1 LAESIGEYMSPKIV
15 AVANTA
21 GGSAKT
27 TLAHALAVAAVEYGK
42 KTLLI
47 DCDPKASLTFRVG
60 RETTRLTLADFLS
73 GTSIRSEDLDSHAE
87 RFDFIAA
94 DSRVGNGFTGQ
105 DLTALIEKLPKSY
118 DLVIIDT
125 PSDIN
130 SSLKSSLDVADLIL
144 VPYSNTLHHLRGAT
158 QISKLSGD
166 TPLKLLTI
174 GESSTPLKEFSQWD
188 HLDGSCS
195 IAKEIEAA
203 GQTTTSV
210 LTHAKNSTV
219 ASQLREC
226 AYSVLEVLGLD

>member
-1 LAESIGEYMSPKIV
+1 MSPKVV

-27 TLAHALAVAAVEYGK
+27 TLAHALAVATVEYGK

-60 RETTRLTLADFLS
+60 REGTRVTLADFLS
-73 GTSIRSEDLDSHAE
+73 GTSIRSDDLDSLAE

-105 DLTALIEKLPKSY
+105 DMNKLIEKLPKSY
-118 DLVIIDT
+118 DVVIIDT

-130 SSLKSSLDVADLIL
+130 ASLKAALDVADLVIA
-144 VPYSNTLHHLRGAT
+144 PYSNTLHHLRGVT

-166 TPLKLLTI
+166 VPMKLLAI
-174 GESSTPLKEFSQWD
+174 GANSKPIKEFSQWEQ
-188 HLDGSCS
+188 LDGSCS

-203 GQTTTSV
+203 AQTTSSV
-210 LTHAKNSTV
+210 LTYAKNSTV
-219 ASQLREC
+219 AGQLREC

>member
-1 LAESIGEYMSPKIV
+1 M
-15 AVANTA
+15 
-21 GGSAKT
+21 
-27 TLAHALAVAAVEYGK
+27 
-42 KTLLI
+42 
-47 DCDPKASLTFRVG
+47 
-60 RETTRLTLADFLS
+60 
-73 GTSIRSEDLDSHAE
+73 
-87 RFDFIAA
+87 
-94 DSRVGNGFTGQ
+94 
-105 DLTALIEKLPKSY
+105 
-118 DLVIIDT
+118 
-125 PSDIN
+125 
-130 SSLKSSLDVADLIL
+130 ADLIL

-174 GESSTPLKEFSQWD
+174 GESSTPIKEFSQWD

>member
-1 LAESIGEYMSPKIV
+1 MSPKVV

-21 GGSAKT
+21 GGSAKS
-27 TLAHALAVAAVEYGK
+27 TLAHALAVATVEYGK

-60 RETTRLTLADFLS
+60 REGTRVTLADFLS

-105 DLTALIEKLPKSY
+105 DMKKLLGKLPKSY
-118 DLVIIDT
+118 DVVILDT

-130 SSLKSSLDVADLIL
+130 ASLKATLDIADLVIT
-144 VPYSNTLHHLRGAT
+144 PYYNTLHHLRGVT

-166 TPLKLLTI
+166 VPMKLLAI
-174 GESSTPLKEFSQWD
+174 GASSKPIKEFSQWE

-203 GQTTTSV
+203 AETTTSV
-210 LTHAKNSTV
+210 LTYAKNSTV
-219 ASQLREC
+219 AGQLREC

>member
-1 LAESIGEYMSPKIV
+1 LAKSIGERMSPKV
-15 AVANTA
+15 VVVANTA

-27 TLAHALAVAAVEYGK
+27 TVAHALSVATIEFGK

-60 RETTRLTLADFLS
+60 REGTRLTLADFLT
-73 GTSIRSEDLDSHAE
+73 GTSIRSEDLDSLPE

-105 DLTALIEKLPKSY
+105 DMKALIEKLPKSY
-118 DLVIIDT
+118 DVVIIDT

-130 SSLKSSLDVADLIL
+130 ASLKAALDIADLVL
-144 VPYSNTLHHLRGAT
+144 VPYSNSVHHLRGVT
-158 QISKLSGD
+158 QISKLSAGSL
-166 TPLKLLTI
+166 LKLLSI
-174 GESSTPLKEFSQWD
+174 ADNSKPIQEFSQWE
-188 HLDGSCS
+188 HLDGSCG

-203 GQTTTSV
+203 AQTTSSV

-219 ASQLREC
+219 AGQLREC

>member
-1 LAESIGEYMSPKIV
+1 MSLKVV

-27 TLAHALAVAAVEYGK
+27 TLAHALAVATVEYGK

-60 RETTRLTLADFLS
+60 REGRRITLADFLS
-73 GTSIRSEDLDSHAE
+73 GTSIRSEDLDSHSE

-105 DLTALIEKLPKSY
+105 ELKKLLEKLPKDY
-118 DLVIIDT
+118 DLVFIDT

-130 SSLKSSLDVADLIL
+130 ASLKAALEVADLVIA
-144 VPYSNTLHHLRGAT
+144 PYSNTLHHLRGIT

-166 TPLKLLTI
+166 TPIKLLAMGTN
-174 GESSTPLKEFSQWD
+174 SKPAKEFSQWE
-188 HLDGSCS
+188 HLDGFCS
-195 IAKEIEAA
+195 TAKEIEAA
-203 GQTTTSV
+203 AESTSSV
-210 LTHAKNSTV
+210 LTHAKNSLV
-219 ASQLREC
+219 AGQLREC

>member
-1 LAESIGEYMSPKIV
+1 MSPKIV

-158 QISKLSGD
+158 QISQLSGD

-174 GESSTPLKEFSQWD
+174 GESSTPIKEFSQWD

-203 GQTTTSV
+203 AQTTTSV
-210 LTHAKNSTV
+210 LTHAKNSTA

>member
-1 LAESIGEYMSPKIV
+1 MSPKVV

-27 TLAHALAVAAVEYGK
+27 TLAHALAVATVEYGK

-60 RETTRLTLADFLS
+60 REERRITLADFLS
-73 GTSIRSEDLDSHAE
+73 GTSIRNEDLDSHSE

-105 DLTALIEKLPKSY
+105 ELKKLLEKLPKDY
-118 DLVIIDT
+118 DLVFIDT

-130 SSLKSSLDVADLIL
+130 ASLKAALEVADLVIA
-144 VPYSNTLHHLRGAT
+144 PYSNTLHHLRGIT

-166 TPLKLLTI
+166 TPIKLLAMGTN
-174 GESSTPLKEFSQWD
+174 SKPAKEFSQWE
-188 HLDGSCS
+188 HLDGFCS
-195 IAKEIEAA
+195 TAKEIEAA
-203 GQTTTSV
+203 AETTSSV
-210 LTHAKNSTV
+210 LTHAKNSLV
-219 ASQLREC
+219 AGQLREC
-226 AYSVLEVLGLD
+226 AYSVLEVLDLD

>member
-1 LAESIGEYMSPKIV
+1 MSSKVV

-27 TLAHALAVAAVEYGK
+27 TLAHALAVATVEYGK

-60 RETTRLTLADFLS
+60 REGTRITLADFLS
-73 GTSIRSEDLDSHAE
+73 GTTIRSEDLDSHAE

-105 DLTALIEKLPKSY
+105 DLKNLIGKLPKDY
-118 DLVIIDT
+118 DVVFIDT

-130 SSLKSSLDVADLIL
+130 ASLKSALDVADLVL
-144 VPYSNTLHHLRGAT
+144 APYSNTVHHLRGVT
-158 QISKLSGD
+158 QISKLSED
-166 TPLKLLTI
+166 TPLKLLSI
-174 GESSTPLKEFSQWD
+174 GVTSKPMKEFSQWE

-203 GQTTTSV
+203 AQTTMSV

-226 AYSVLEVLGLD
+226 AYSVLEVLSLD

>member
-1 LAESIGEYMSPKIV
+1 MSLKIV

-166 TPLKLLTI
+166 TPLKLLAI
-174 GESSTPLKEFSQWD
+174 GKSSTPMKEFSQWD
-188 HLDGSCS
+188 HLDGSCN

>member
-1 LAESIGEYMSPKIV
+1 MSPKV
-15 AVANTA
+15 VTVANTA

-27 TLAHALAVAAVEYGK
+27 TLAHALSVASVEYGK

-60 RETTRLTLADFLS
+60 REGTRLTLADFLS
-73 GTSIRSEDLDSHAE
+73 GTSIRSEDLDSHVE
-87 RFDFIAA
+87 RFDFISA

-105 DLTALIEKLPKSY
+105 DMKALIEKLPKSY

-130 SSLKSSLDVADLIL
+130 ASLKAALDVADLVLI
-144 VPYSNTLHHLRGAT
+144 PYSNTLNHLRGVS
-158 QISKLSGD
+158 QISKLSAD
-166 TPLKLLTI
+166 TPIKLLAI
-174 GESSTPLKEFSQWD
+174 GENSKPIKEFSQWE

-195 IAKEIEAA
+195 ITGEIEAA
-203 GQTTTSV
+203 AQTTTSV
-210 LTHAKNSTV
+210 LTYAKNSTV

-226 AYSVLEVLGLD
+226 AYSVLEVLSLD

>member
-1 LAESIGEYMSPKIV
+1 MSPKVV

-27 TLAHALAVAAVEYGK
+27 TLAHALAVASVEYGK

-60 RETTRLTLADFLS
+60 REGTRVTLADFLS
-73 GTSIRSEDLDSHAE
+73 GTSIRSDDLDSLAE

-105 DLTALIEKLPKSY
+105 DMKKLIEKLPKSY
-118 DLVIIDT
+118 DVVIIDT

-130 SSLKSSLDVADLIL
+130 ASLKAALDVADLVIA
-144 VPYSNTLHHLRGAT
+144 PYSNTLHHLRGVT

-166 TPLKLLTI
+166 VPMKLLAI
-174 GESSTPLKEFSQWD
+174 GANSKLIQEFSQWEQ
-188 HLDGSCS
+188 LDGSCS

-203 GQTTTSV
+203 AQTTSSV
-210 LTHAKNSTV
+210 LTYAKNSTV
-219 ASQLREC
+219 AGQLREC

>member
-1 LAESIGEYMSPKIV
+1 MSPKVV

-27 TLAHALAVAAVEYGK
+27 TLAHALAVATVEYGK

-60 RETTRLTLADFLS
+60 REGTRVTLADFLS
-73 GTSIRSEDLDSHAE
+73 GTSIRSDDLDSLAE

-105 DLTALIEKLPKSY
+105 DMKKLIEKLPKSY
-118 DLVIIDT
+118 DVVIIDT

-130 SSLKSSLDVADLIL
+130 ASLKAALDVADLAIA
-144 VPYSNTLHHLRGAT
+144 PYSNTLHHLRGVT

-166 TPLKLLTI
+166 VPMKLLAI
-174 GESSTPLKEFSQWD
+174 GANSKPIKEFSQWEQ
-188 HLDGSCS
+188 LDGSCS

-203 GQTTTSV
+203 AQTTSSV
-210 LTHAKNSTV
+210 LTYAKNSTV
-219 ASQLREC
+219 AGQLREC
-226 AYSVLEVLGLD
+226 AYSVLEVLVLD

>member
-1 LAESIGEYMSPKIV
+1 MSPKVV

-27 TLAHALAVAAVEYGK
+27 TLAHALAVSTVEYGK

-60 RETTRLTLADFLS
+60 REGRRITLADFLS
-73 GTSIRSEDLDSHAE
+73 GTSIRSEDLDSHSE

-105 DLTALIEKLPKSY
+105 ELKKLLEKLPKDY
-118 DLVIIDT
+118 DLVFIDT

-130 SSLKSSLDVADLIL
+130 ASLKAALEVADLVIA
-144 VPYSNTLHHLRGAT
+144 PYSNTLHHLRGIT

-166 TPLKLLTI
+166 TPIKLLAMGTN
-174 GESSTPLKEFSQWD
+174 SKPAKEFSQWE
-188 HLDGSCS
+188 HLDGFCS
-195 IAKEIEAA
+195 TAKEIEAA
-203 GQTTTSV
+203 AETTSSV
-210 LTHAKNSTV
+210 LTHAKNSLV
-219 ASQLREC
+219 AGQLREC

>member
-1 LAESIGEYMSPKIV
+1 MSPKVV

-27 TLAHALAVAAVEYGK
+27 TMAQALSVAAVEYGK

-60 RETTRLTLADFLS
+60 REGTRLTLADFLS
-73 GTSIRSEDLDSHAE
+73 GTSIRSEDLDSHSE

-94 DSRVGNGFTGQ
+94 DSRVGNGFTGKNMS
-105 DLTALIEKLPKSY
+105 ALIEKLPKSY

-125 PSDIN
+125 PSDITA
-130 SSLKSSLDVADLIL
+130 SLKAALDVADLVL
-144 VPYSNTLHHLRGAT
+144 VPYSNTVHHLRGVT
-158 QISKLSGD
+158 QISKLSAE
-166 TPLKLLTI
+166 TPLKLLTVGANSKPI
-174 GESSTPLKEFSQWD
+174 KEFSQWE

-195 IAKEIEAA
+195 IASEIEAA
-203 GQTTTSV
+203 AHTTTSV
-210 LTHAKNSTV
+210 LTYAKNSGV
-219 ASQLREC
+219 AGQLREC

>member
-1 LAESIGEYMSPKIV
+1 MSLKIV

-174 GESSTPLKEFSQWD
+174 GESSTPIKEFSQWD
-188 HLDGSCS
+188 HVDGSCS
-195 IAKEIEAA
+195 VAKEIEAA

>member
-1 LAESIGEYMSPKIV
+1 MSPKVV

-27 TLAHALAVAAVEYGK
+27 TLAHALAVATVEYGK

-60 RETTRLTLADFLS
+60 REGTRITLADFLS
-73 GTSIRSEDLDSHAE
+73 GTTIRSEDLDSHAE

-105 DLTALIEKLPKSY
+105 DLKNLIGKLPKDY
-118 DLVIIDT
+118 DVVIIDT

-130 SSLKSSLDVADLIL
+130 PSLKSALDVTDLVL
-144 VPYSNTLHHLRGAT
+144 APYSHTLHHLRGVT
-158 QISKLSGD
+158 QISKLSED
-166 TPLKLLTI
+166 TPLRLLSI
-174 GESSTPLKEFSQWD
+174 GVTSKPIKEFSQWE

-203 GQTTTSV
+203 AQTTTSV

>member
-1 LAESIGEYMSPKIV
+1 MSPKIV

-27 TLAHALAVAAVEYGK
+27 TLAHALAAAAVEYGK

-118 DLVIIDT
+118 DLVLIDT

-144 VPYSNTLHHLRGAT
+144 IPYSNTLHHLRGAT

-174 GESSTPLKEFSQWD
+174 GESSTPIKEFSQWD

-203 GQTTTSV
+203 AQTTTSV

>member
-1 LAESIGEYMSPKIV
+1 MSPNV
-15 AVANTA
+15 VVVANTA

-27 TLAHALAVAAVEYGK
+27 TVAHALSVATVEYGK

-60 RETTRLTLADFLS
+60 REGTRVTLADFLS
-73 GTSIRSEDLDSHAE
+73 GTSIRSEDLDSHVE

-105 DLTALIEKLPKSY
+105 NMKALIEELPKSY

-125 PSDIN
+125 PSDVN
-130 SSLKSSLDVADLIL
+130 ASLKAALDIADLVL
-144 VPYSNTLHHLRGAT
+144 VPYSNTLHHLRGVT

-166 TPLKLLTI
+166 TSLKLLTV
-174 GESSTPLKEFSQWD
+174 GENSKPIKEFSQWEN
-188 HLDGSCS
+188 LDGSCS

-203 GQTTTSV
+203 AQTTTSV
-210 LTHAKNSTV
+210 LTYAKDSTV

>member
-1 LAESIGEYMSPKIV
+1 MSPKIV

-73 GTSIRSEDLDSHAE
+73 VTSIRSEDLDSHAE

-158 QISKLSGD
+158 QISKLSGN

-174 GESSTPLKEFSQWD
+174 GESSTPIKEFSQWD

>member
-1 LAESIGEYMSPKIV
+1 MSPKVV

-27 TLAHALAVAAVEYGK
+27 TLAHALAVATVEYGK

-60 RETTRLTLADFLS
+60 REGTRITLADFLS
-73 GTSIRSEDLDSHAE
+73 GTTIRSEDLDSHTE
-87 RFDFIAA
+87 RFEFIAA

-105 DLTALIEKLPKSY
+105 DMKKLIGKLPKSY
-118 DLVIIDT
+118 DVVIIDT

-130 SSLKSSLDVADLIL
+130 ASLKSALDVADLVL
-144 VPYSNTLHHLRGAT
+144 APYSNTLHHLRGIT
-158 QISKLSGD
+158 QISKLSED
-166 TPLKLLTI
+166 TPLKLLSI
-174 GESSTPLKEFSQWD
+174 GVTSKSMKEFSQWE

-203 GQTTTSV
+203 AQTTTSV

>member
-1 LAESIGEYMSPKIV
+1 MSPKV
-15 AVANTA
+15 VVVANTA

-27 TLAHALAVAAVEYGK
+27 TLSHALAVATVEYGK

-60 RETTRLTLADFLS
+60 REGTRVTLADFLS
-73 GTSIRSEDLDSHAE
+73 GTSIRSEDLDSLAE

-94 DSRVGNGFTGQ
+94 DSRVGNGFTVQ
-105 DLTALIEKLPKSY
+105 DMKKLLEKLPKSY
-118 DLVIIDT
+118 DVVILDT

-130 SSLKSSLDVADLIL
+130 ASLKATLDIADLVIA
-144 VPYSNTLHHLRGAT
+144 PYSNTLHHLRGVT

-166 TPLKLLTI
+166 VPMKLLAI
-174 GESSTPLKEFSQWD
+174 GASSKPIKEFSQWE

-203 GQTTTSV
+203 AETTTSV
-210 LTHAKNSTV
+210 LTYAKNSTV
-219 ASQLREC
+219 AGQLREC

>member
-1 LAESIGEYMSPKIV
+1 MSSKVV

-27 TLAHALAVAAVEYGK
+27 TLAHALAVATVEYGK

-60 RETTRLTLADFLS
+60 REGTRITLADFLS
-73 GTSIRSEDLDSHAE
+73 GTTIRSEDLDSHAE

-105 DLTALIEKLPKSY
+105 DLKNLIGKLPKDY
-118 DLVIIDT
+118 DVVFIDT

-130 SSLKSSLDVADLIL
+130 ASLKSALDVADLVL
-144 VPYSNTLHHLRGAT
+144 APYSNTLHHLRGVT
-158 QISKLSGD
+158 QISKLSGA
-166 TPLKLLTI
+166 TPLRLLSI
-174 GESSTPLKEFSQWD
+174 GVTSKPMKEFSQWE

-203 GQTTTSV
+203 AQTTMSV

>member
-1 LAESIGEYMSPKIV
+1 MSPKVV
-15 AVANTA
+15 AIANTA

-27 TLAHALAVAAVEYGK
+27 TLAHALAVATVEYGK

-60 RETTRLTLADFLS
+60 REGTRITLADFLS
-73 GTSIRSEDLDSHAE
+73 GTTIRSEDLDSHAE

-94 DSRVGNGFTGQ
+94 DSRVGNGFTGK
-105 DLTALIEKLPKSY
+105 DLKNLIGKLPKDY
-118 DLVIIDT
+118 DVVFIDT

-130 SSLKSSLDVADLIL
+130 ASLKSALDVADLVL
-144 VPYSNTLHHLRGAT
+144 APYSNTLHHLRGVT
-158 QISKLSGD
+158 QISKLSED
-166 TPLKLLTI
+166 TPLKLLSI
-174 GESSTPLKEFSQWD
+174 GVTSKPMKEFSQWE

-203 GQTTTSV
+203 AQTTTSV

-226 AYSVLEVLGLD
+226 AYSVLEVLSLD

>member
-1 LAESIGEYMSPKIV
+1 MSPKVV

-27 TLAHALAVAAVEYGK
+27 TLAHALAVATVEYGK

-60 RETTRLTLADFLS
+60 REGTRITLADFLS
-73 GTSIRSEDLDSHAE
+73 GTTIRSEDLDSHAE

-105 DLTALIEKLPKSY
+105 DLKNLIGKLPKDY
-118 DLVIIDT
+118 DVVIIDT

-130 SSLKSSLDVADLIL
+130 ASLKSALDVADLVL
-144 VPYSNTLHHLRGAT
+144 APYSNTLHHLRGVT
-158 QISKLSGD
+158 QISKLSET
-166 TPLKLLTI
+166 TPLKLLSI
-174 GESSTPLKEFSQWD
+174 GVTSKPMKEFSQWE

-203 GQTTTSV
+203 AQTTTSV